1 MLKGSSQEL
10 KTHGGAEENLGNNC
24 HPLSLL
30 SHIISNSNGNIKRV
44 DDLREKEACVEGNLG
59 SSRRKNPSLSKA
71 FFNDGLR
78 LFKGE
83 PSASRAH
90 SEEDPLHDLDLGP
103 SFSEKQ
109 ALLASLKDKSLCY
122 NIGNSLKVSLPRYL
136 SSSLH
141 VSKPHV
147 SPDRKLGSSCVRS
160 LPPTPFL
167 EKPPSSLDGSVVA
180 SAENCFQERE
190 LSSKAKIFLGR
201 ESQSLS
207 LMERSRQSKARG
219 SMEEAEGVSSPCLG
233 DGPRGVKVRGGALH
247 CR

>member
-10 KTHGGAEENLGNNC
+10 RTHGGAEENLGNNC
-24 HPLSLL
+24 HPLSLV

-83 PSASRAH
+83 PSSSRAH
-90 SEEDPLHDLDLGP
+90 SEEDPLHGLDLGP

-122 NIGNSLKVSLPRYL
+122 NIGNSLKVSLPRNL